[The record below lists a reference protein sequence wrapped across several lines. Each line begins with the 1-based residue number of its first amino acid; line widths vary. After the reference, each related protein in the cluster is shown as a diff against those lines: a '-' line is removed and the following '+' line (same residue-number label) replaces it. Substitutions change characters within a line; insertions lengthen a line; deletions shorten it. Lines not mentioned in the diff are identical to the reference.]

1 MSVNLPMKVK
11 EALPVYPIDKSVA
24 WTDNLVV
31 LHWIRGRLSEQFMKS
46 LANKIHEGKD
56 ITWQ

>member
-11 EALPVYPIDKSVA
+11 KALPVYPIDKSVA

-31 LHWIRGRLSEQFMKS
+31 LHWIRGSGYQNS
-46 LANKIHEGKD
+46 L
-56 ITWQ
+56 